1 MQAFSILEPIS
12 EQLQLVDDRLREFS
26 ESSELPSLKDLLI
39 HVFDSSGKLARPALT
54 LLTAGFHPND
64 GKKVITMAT
73 AVEMLHVAT
82 LIHDDTVDESDTRRG
97 RVTVSSSWGQHTAVL
112 LGDYV
117 FAASATYVCSTGNIR
132 VIKRFSETI
141 MDLSRGQMQET
152 ANSNNIKNG
161 MDDYLERIYFKTA
174 SLFSTSGESGAILSG
189 ASEPI
194 VQSLKTYSEK
204 IGMAFQVVDDVLDI
218 TGTPQEIGKPVGSDL
233 LNGVITLPTI
243 YAIEDSVCRKKVGL
257 FLEDPSN
264 TELHSEIVDIIK
276 HSDVGER
283 SYKYADQLIE
293 EAKLSLQPLEDNDC
307 KRSLTDLADFI
318 IARNN

>member
-1 MQAFSILEPIS
+1 MQASSILKPIS

-26 ESSELPSLKDLLI
+26 ESSELPSLKDLLT

-64 GKKVITMAT
+64 GEKVITMAT

-82 LIHDDTVDESDTRRG
+82 LVHDDTVDESDTRRG

-152 ANSNNIKNG
+152 ANSRDIKNG

-243 YAIEDSVCRKKVGL
+243 YAIEESGCRKKVGL
-257 FLEDPSN
+257 FLKDPSN
-264 TELHSEIVDIIK
+264 IELHSEIVDMIK

-283 SYKYADQLIE
+283 SYKYADQLVE
-293 EAKLSLQPLEDNDC
+293 EAKLSLQSLEDNDC
-307 KRSLTDLADFI
+307 KKSLLDLADFI
-318 IARNN
+318 ISRNT

>member
-64 GKKVITMAT
+64 GEKVITMAT

-152 ANSNNIKNG
+152 ANSGNIKNG

-189 ASEPI
+189 ASEQI

>member
-64 GKKVITMAT
+64 GEKVITMAT

>member
-1 MQAFSILEPIS
+1 LQAFSILNPIS
-12 EQLQLVDDRLREFS
+12 EQLQLVDARLKEFS
-26 ESSELPSLKDLLI
+26 ESSELPSLEDLLI

-64 GKKVITMAT
+64 GEKVITMAT

-152 ANSNNIKNG
+152 ANSRDIQRG

-194 VQSLKTYSEK
+194 VESLKTYSEK
-204 IGMAFQVVDDVLDI
+204 IGLAFQVVDDVLDI

-243 YAIEDSVCRKKVGL
+243 YAIEESDCRKKVES
-257 FLEDPSN
+257 FLDDPSN

-276 HSDVGER
+276 GSDAGER
-283 SYKYADQLIE
+283 SYKYANQLIE
-293 EAKLSLQPLEDNDC
+293 EAKLSLQPLQDNDC
-307 KRSLTDLADFI
+307 KTSLLDLADFI
-318 IARNN
+318 ISRNN

>member
-1 MQAFSILEPIS
+1 
-12 EQLQLVDDRLREFS
+12 
-26 ESSELPSLKDLLI
+26 
-39 HVFDSSGKLARPALT
+39 
-54 LLTAGFHPND
+54 
-64 GKKVITMAT
+64 
-73 AVEMLHVAT
+73 MLHVAT

-152 ANSNNIKNG
+152 ANSRDIQRG

-194 VQSLKTYSEK
+194 VESLKTYSEK
-204 IGMAFQVVDDVLDI
+204 IGLAFQVVDDVLDI

-243 YAIEDSVCRKKVGL
+243 YAIEESDCRKKVES
-257 FLEDPSN
+257 FLDDPSN

-276 HSDVGER
+276 GSDAGER
-283 SYKYADQLIE
+283 SYKYANQLIE
-293 EAKLSLQPLEDNDC
+293 EAKLSLQPLQDNDC
-307 KRSLTDLADFI
+307 KTSLLDLADFI
-318 IARNN
+318 ISRNN

>member
-1 MQAFSILEPIS
+1 MQAFSILNPIS
-12 EQLQLVDDRLREFS
+12 EQLQLVDARLRAFS
-26 ESSELPSLKDLLI
+26 ESSELPSLEDLLI

-64 GKKVITMAT
+64 GEKVITMAT

-141 MDLSRGQMQET
+141 MDLSRGQLQET
-152 ANSNNIKNG
+152 ANSRDITKG
-161 MDDYLERIYFKTA
+161 MNDYLERIYFKTA
-174 SLFSTSGESGAILSG
+174 SLFSTSGESGAVLSG
-189 ASEPI
+189 APEPI
-194 VQSLKTYSEK
+194 VDSLKKYSEK
-204 IGMAFQVVDDVLDI
+204 IGLAFQVVDDVLDI

-243 YAIEDSVCRKKVGL
+243 YAIEEPDCKKKVGL
-257 FLEDPSN
+257 FFDDPSN
-264 TELHSEIVDIIK
+264 IELHSEIVEIIK
-276 HSDVGER
+276 GSDAEER
-283 SYKYADQLIE
+283 SYKYADQLVE
-293 EAKLSLQPLEDNDC
+293 EAKLSLQPLRDNDC
-307 KRSLTDLADFI
+307 KKSLLDLADFI
-318 IARNN
+318 ISRNN

>member
-1 MQAFSILEPIS
+1 MQASSILKPIS
-12 EQLQLVDDRLREFS
+12 EQLQQVDDRLREFS

-64 GKKVITMAT
+64 GEKVITMAT

-82 LIHDDTVDESDTRRG
+82 LVHDDTVDESDTRRG

-152 ANSNNIKNG
+152 ANSRDIKNG

-174 SLFSTSGESGAILSG
+174 SLFSTSGESGAVLSG
-189 ASEPI
+189 APEST
-194 VQSLKTYSEK
+194 VQILKTYSEK
-204 IGMAFQVVDDVLDI
+204 IGLAFQVVDDVLDI
-218 TGTPQEIGKPVGSDL
+218 TGTEQEIGKPVGSDL

-243 YAIEDSVCRKKVGL
+243 YAMEDSDCRRNVEI
-257 FLEDPSN
+257 FLADPSN
-264 TELHSEIVDIIK
+264 SNLHSEIIEMVK
-276 HSDVGER
+276 ASDVEER
-283 SYKYADQLIE
+283 SYKYADRLIE
-293 EAKLSLQPLEDNDC
+293 EAKLAIKPLEDNDC
-307 KRSLTDLADFI
+307 KKSLLLLADFI
-318 IARNN
+318 ISRNN

>member
-1 MQAFSILEPIS
+1 MQAFSILNPIS
-12 EQLQLVDDRLREFS
+12 EQLQLVDARLKEFS
-26 ESSELPSLKDLLI
+26 ESSELPSLEDLLI

-64 GKKVITMAT
+64 GEKVITMAT

-152 ANSNNIKNG
+152 ANSRDIQRG

-194 VQSLKTYSEK
+194 VESLKTYSEK
-204 IGMAFQVVDDVLDI
+204 IGLAFQVVDDVLDI

-243 YAIEDSVCRKKVGL
+243 YAIEESDCRKKVES
-257 FLEDPSN
+257 FLDDPSN

-276 HSDVGER
+276 GSDAGER
-283 SYKYADQLIE
+283 SYNYAKQLVE
-293 EAKLSLQPLEDNDC
+293 EAKLSLQPLQDNDC
-307 KRSLTDLADFI
+307 KKSLLDLADFI
-318 IARNN
+318 ISRNN

>member
-1 MQAFSILEPIS
+1 MQAFSILNPIS
-12 EQLQLVDDRLREFS
+12 EQLQLVDARLKEFS
-26 ESSELPSLKDLLI
+26 ESSELPSLEDLLI

-64 GKKVITMAT
+64 GEKVITMAT

-152 ANSNNIKNG
+152 ANSRDIQRG

-194 VQSLKTYSEK
+194 VESLKTYSEK
-204 IGMAFQVVDDVLDI
+204 IGLAFQVVDDVLDI

-243 YAIEDSVCRKKVGL
+243 YAIEESDCRKKVES
-257 FLEDPSN
+257 FLDDPSN

-276 HSDVGER
+276 ASDAGER
-283 SYKYADQLIE
+283 SYKYANQLIE
-293 EAKLSLQPLEDNDC
+293 EAKLSLQPLQDNDC
-307 KRSLTDLADFI
+307 KTSLLDLADFI
-318 IARNN
+318 ISRNN

>member
-1 MQAFSILEPIS
+1 MQAFSILNPIS
-12 EQLQLVDDRLREFS
+12 EQLQLVDARLRAFS
-26 ESSELPSLKDLLI
+26 ESSELPSLEDLLI

-64 GKKVITMAT
+64 GEKVITMAT

-82 LIHDDTVDESDTRRG
+82 LIHDDTVDESNTRRG

-141 MDLSRGQMQET
+141 MDLSRGQLQET
-152 ANSNNIKNG
+152 ANSRDITKG
-161 MDDYLERIYFKTA
+161 VDDYLERIYFKTA
-174 SLFSTSGESGAILSG
+174 SLFSTSGESGAVLSG
-189 ASEPI
+189 APEPI
-194 VQSLKTYSEK
+194 VDSLKKYSEK
-204 IGMAFQVVDDVLDI
+204 IGLAFQVVDDVLDI

-243 YAIEDSVCRKKVGL
+243 YAIEEPDCKKKVGL
-257 FLEDPSN
+257 FLDDPSN
-264 TELHSEIVDIIK
+264 IELHSEIVEIIK
-276 HSDVGER
+276 GSDAEER
-283 SYKYADQLIE
+283 SYKYADQLVE
-293 EAKLSLQPLEDNDC
+293 EAKLSLQPLRDNDC
-307 KRSLTDLADFI
+307 KKSLLDLADFI
-318 IARNN
+318 ISRNN

>member
-1 MQAFSILEPIS
+1 LQAFSILEPIS

-64 GKKVITMAT
+64 GEKVITMAT

>member
-1 MQAFSILEPIS
+1 MQASSILNPIS
-12 EQLQLVDDRLREFS
+12 EQLQLVDARLKEFS
-26 ESSELPSLKDLLI
+26 ESSELPSLEDLLI

-64 GKKVITMAT
+64 GEKVVTMAT

-82 LIHDDTVDESDTRRG
+82 LIHDDTVDEAETRRG
-97 RVTVSSSWGQHTAVL
+97 RVTVSSNWGQHTAVL

-117 FAASATYVCSTGNIR
+117 FAASATYVCATGNIR

-152 ANSNNIKNG
+152 ANSRDIQKG

-194 VQSLKTYSEK
+194 VESLKTYSEK
-204 IGMAFQVVDDVLDI
+204 IGLAFQVVDDVLDI

-243 YAIEDSVCRKKVGL
+243 YAIEESDCRKKVES
-257 FLEDPSN
+257 FLDDPSN

-276 HSDVGER
+276 GSDAGER
-283 SYKYADQLIE
+283 SYKYANQLIE
-293 EAKLSLQPLEDNDC
+293 EAKLSLQPLQDNDC
-307 KRSLTDLADFI
+307 KTSLLDLADFI
-318 IARNN
+318 ISRNN

>member
-1 MQAFSILEPIS
+1 MQAFSILNPIS
-12 EQLQLVDDRLREFS
+12 EQLQLVDARLKEFS
-26 ESSELPSLKDLLI
+26 ESSELPSLEDLLI

-64 GKKVITMAT
+64 GEKVITMAT

-152 ANSNNIKNG
+152 ANSRDIQRG

-194 VQSLKTYSEK
+194 VESLKTYSEK
-204 IGMAFQVVDDVLDI
+204 IGLAFQVVDDVLDI

-243 YAIEDSVCRKKVGL
+243 YAIEESDCRKKVES
-257 FLEDPSN
+257 FLDDPSN

-276 HSDVGER
+276 GSDAGER
-283 SYKYADQLIE
+283 SYQYANQLIE
-293 EAKLSLQPLEDNDC
+293 EAKLSLQPLQDNDC
-307 KRSLTDLADFI
+307 KTSLLDLADFI
-318 IARNN
+318 ISRNN